1 MVDLILNGLI
11 TLNELLSAGVAITA
25 ISLLLYAL
33 TFNLRDRVARSFA
46 IILICVVIVFVGDT
60 IAGTSGSPAQMELW
74 FQIQWVG
81 IVFLPAAYLHFSD
94 ALRETTGD
102 TARGR
107 RRLLS
112 RLCYIVSFAFLLT
125 LPFSILV
132 GPLVLDAHPAPHL
145 ERTWLTWVFTTYYA
159 GGMLWAWS
167 NFWKAYKHTI
177 TSTSRRRMKYLLAG
191 ALAPALGSYPYLL
204 FGSGLVADHPLV
216 FWAAALFSNL
226 MVYVLLVV
234 MAYSVAF
241 FGVSWPDRVVKR
253 RLIKWLMRGP
263 VAASFVLA
271 LTTLVRRYGPDIGWD
286 YPGAVPLTMVGSI
299 LVFEHI
305 ITLVAPLWERWL
317 FNGGD
322 RDNMQLLQNL
332 EERLLTSVDLR
343 QFLESVLAAVCD
355 RLQVSR
361 GFIVT
366 LGPEGLEMVVTI
378 GGDELLRGDLPQ
390 EMLQLVSQN
399 GFERSLFEWGKFWLI
414 PLFGQKEEE
423 DQLLGLLGVNRNP
436 TLHPDD
442 DQRHSLEL
450 LSQRAALA
458 LEERHQQQQ
467 VFYSLQS
474 LTPKVDLIQRLR
486 AASRYDGA
494 GMLAAPENLPDYADL
509 SRWVKDALTHYWG
522 GPKLTQSPLMRF
534 KIVQEA
540 LRDHDGNAANA
551 LRAILSKAIEQT
563 RPEGERRFTG
573 EWILYNILEMKFL
586 EGHKVREIAMRL
598 AMSEAD
604 LYRKQRVAIE
614 AVAEAIV
621 EMEVK
626 ARTRIIEEV
635 EATVDIGIS

>member
-1 MVDLILNGLI
+1 
-11 TLNELLSAGVAITA
+11 
-25 ISLLLYAL
+25 
-33 TFNLRDRVARSFA
+33 
-46 IILICVVIVFVGDT
+46 
-60 IAGTSGSPAQMELW
+60 
-74 FQIQWVG
+74 
-81 IVFLPAAYLHFSD
+81 
-94 ALRETTGD
+94 
-102 TARGR
+102 
-107 RRLLS
+107 
-112 RLCYIVSFAFLLT
+112 
-125 LPFSILV
+125 
-132 GPLVLDAHPAPHL
+132 
-145 ERTWLTWVFTTYYA
+145 
-159 GGMLWAWS
+159 
-167 NFWKAYKHTI
+167 
-177 TSTSRRRMKYLLAG
+177 
-191 ALAPALGSYPYLL
+191 
-204 FGSGLVADHPLV
+204 
-216 FWAAALFSNL
+216 
-226 MVYVLLVV
+226 
-234 MAYSVAF
+234 
-241 FGVSWPDRVVKR
+241 
-253 RLIKWLMRGP
+253 
-263 VAASFVLA
+263 
-271 LTTLVRRYGPDIGWD
+271 
-286 YPGAVPLTMVGSI
+286 
-299 LVFEHI
+299 
-305 ITLVAPLWERWL
+305 
-317 FNGGD
+317 
-322 RDNMQLLQNL
+322 
-332 EERLLTSVDLR
+332 
-343 QFLESVLAAVCD
+343 
-355 RLQVSR
+355 
-361 GFIVT
+361 
-366 LGPEGLEMVVTI
+366 
-378 GGDELLRGDLPQ
+378 
-390 EMLQLVSQN
+390 MLQLVSQN